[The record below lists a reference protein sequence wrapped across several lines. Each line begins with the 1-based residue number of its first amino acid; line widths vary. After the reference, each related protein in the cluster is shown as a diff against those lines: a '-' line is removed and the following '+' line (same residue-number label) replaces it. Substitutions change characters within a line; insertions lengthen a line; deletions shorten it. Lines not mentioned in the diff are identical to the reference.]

1 MESTI
6 INAEKAAMEA
16 ADNYTENRDILV
28 ALEDKG
34 FTLSDLADNLG
45 IGLEELEAT
54 LHRDLSYNDEKAGIM
69 RTIDRMVDYRND
81 HQPEE

>member
-28 ALEDKG
+28 ALEDNG

-45 IGLEELEAT
+45 IDLEELEAT
-54 LHRDLSYNDEKAGIM
+54 LHRDLSYNDDKAGIM

>member
-28 ALEDKG
+28 ALEDNG

-45 IGLEELEAT
+45 IGLEELEVT
-54 LHRDLSYNDEKAGIM
+54 LHHDLSYNDEKAGIM

>member
-28 ALEDKG
+28 ALEDNG

-69 RTIDRMVDYRND
+69 LTIDRMADYRND

>member
-28 ALEDKG
+28 ALEDNG

-54 LHRDLSYNDEKAGIM
+54 LHRDLSYNDEKADIM

>member
-28 ALEDKG
+28 ALEDNG

-54 LHRDLSYNDEKAGIM
+54 LHRNLSYNDEKAGIM
-69 RTIDRMVDYRND
+69 RTIDRMVDYRNN

>member
-28 ALEDKG
+28 ALEDNG

-54 LHRDLSYNDEKAGIM
+54 LHRDLSYNDEKASIM
-69 RTIDRMVDYRND
+69 RTIDRMADYRND

>member
-28 ALEDKG
+28 ALEDNG

-45 IGLEELEAT
+45 IGLEELEST

>member
-28 ALEDKG
+28 ALEDNG

>member
-16 ADNYTENRDILV
+16 ADNYTENRDILA
-28 ALEDKG
+28 ALEDNG

-69 RTIDRMVDYRND
+69 RTIDRMADYRND

>member
-28 ALEDKG
+28 ALEDNG

-45 IGLEELEAT
+45 IGLKELEAT

>member
-16 ADNYTENRDILV
+16 ADNYTENRDILA
-28 ALEDKG
+28 ALEDND